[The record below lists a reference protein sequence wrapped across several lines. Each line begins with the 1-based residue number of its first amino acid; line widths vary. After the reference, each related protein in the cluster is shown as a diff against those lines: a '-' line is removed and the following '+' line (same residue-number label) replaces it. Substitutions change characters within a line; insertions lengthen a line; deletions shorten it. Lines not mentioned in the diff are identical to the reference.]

1 MIRINF
7 LAIINTLGALQSILL
22 AVVVFTAFKDKPN
35 RQASIFFSAFLI
47 TLGIIMI
54 RSILLDT
61 GLYIMVPRFI
71 YHGGFWIL
79 LVGPTFYLFI
89 RSLVQ
94 GKISIKWKMLFH
106 FLPFALVSLLIIPLY
121 FYPTSELATMLEL
134 SRNKTKTL
142 DDYVNYFLFDSHV
155 IIYWFAAYRLIRTAD
170 PANPNFFQMGI
181 ALRWVK
187 NLMGA
192 FLLIYIASLAL
203 HFLPGGQ
210 ENRYLPSL
218 LTTFL
223 VYGICYISIKQSTLF
238 SGNIRPLG
246 KKYKNSTLNN
256 EKSQE
261 IVNLL
266 EKKFQQEKMYR
277 NSELTLPQLAKLLEV
292 TPHHLSQS
300 INEQYQEN
308 FFGFVNR
315 HRIADA
321 KEQLL
326 DTHQNKTI
334 AEIAYDVGFNSLSS
348 FNAAF
353 KKFVHSSP
361 TQFRKENLSEKS

>member
-22 AVVVFTAFKDKPN
+22 ALIVLTAFKDKPN
-35 RQASIFFSAFLI
+35 RQTSIFFAAFLI
-47 TLGIIMI
+47 TLSIIMI

-61 GLYIMVPRFI
+61 GLYVLAPRFI
-71 YHGGFWIL
+71 YYGGFWIL

-94 GKISIKWKMLFH
+94 GSIAINWKTLSH
-106 FLPFALVSLLIIPLY
+106 FLPFFLVSLLIIPLY
-121 FYPTSELATMLEL
+121 FYPTSELVSMLEI
-134 SRNKTKTL
+134 SRHKTKTFG
-142 DDYVNYFLFDSHV
+142 DYINYLIFDSHV
-155 IIYWFAAYRLIRTAD
+155 IVYWYAAYRLIRTAD
-170 PANPNFFQMGI
+170 PANPNFFQLGI

-192 FLLIYIASLAL
+192 FILIYIASLAL

-223 VYGICYISIKQSTLF
+223 IYGICYISIKQSTLF
-238 SGNIRPLG
+238 TGNMRPLG

-256 EKSQE
+256 KRSQE
-261 IVNLL
+261 IINLL
-266 EKKFQQEKMYR
+266 EKKFHQEKIYR

-321 KEQLL
+321 REQLL
-326 DTHQNKTI
+326 DAQQYKTV

-361 TQFRKENLSEKS
+361 TQFRKENLPEKN